1 MALRAA
7 FESSSEVGVFANLT
21 NRYCL
26 LAHGSSAAFTSVFE
40 AELMDHLPIVN
51 TLIGGTRLVGR
62 CTVGNRNGLLVSNI
76 VSDQELQHLR
86 NSLPDDVK
94 VQRIEERLSALGNC
108 IACNDYVALIHTDM
122 DKESEEII
130 QDVLGVEVFRTTIAG
145 HVLVGSYAK
154 FTNQGGIVH
163 TMASE
168 DEMNE
173 LSALLQVP
181 ITSGTIN
188 RGSDVV
194 SAGIVVN
201 DWAGFVGMETTAAEM
216 AVVERIFKLG
226 TYSNITNTEESR
238 ERDAKLRSSLIDT
251 LA

>member
-40 AELMDHLPIVN
+40 AELMDHLPIIN

-145 HVLVGSYAK
+145 HVLVGSYTK

-173 LSALLQVP
+173 MSALLQIP

-201 DWAGFVGMETTAAEM
+201 DWTGFVGMETTAAEM

-226 TYSNITNTEESR
+226 TYGNITNTEESR
-238 ERDAKLRSSLIDT
+238 EKDAKLRSSLIDT

>member
-1 MALRAA
+1 MALRVAY
-7 FESSSEVGVFANLT
+7 ESSSEIGVFANLT
-21 NRYCL
+21 NKYCL

-40 AELMDHLPIVN
+40 AELMDHIPIIN

-62 CTVGNRNGLLVSNI
+62 CTVGNRNGLLVSNMAT
-76 VSDQELQHLR
+76 DQELQHLR
-86 NSLPDDVK
+86 NSLPDNVK

-163 TMASE
+163 TLASE

-173 LSALLQVP
+173 LSALIQIP
-181 ITSGTIN
+181 ITSGTVN

-194 SAGIVVN
+194 SAGSVVN

-216 AVVERIFKLG
+216 AVIERIFKLG
-226 TYSNITNTEESR
+226 TYSSVNNPEEMR
-238 ERDAKLRSSLIDT
+238 EKDIKLKSSIIDT

>member
-40 AELMDHLPIVN
+40 AELMDHLPIIN

-173 LSALLQVP
+173 LSTLLQVP

-226 TYSNITNTEESR
+226 TYNNITNTEESR